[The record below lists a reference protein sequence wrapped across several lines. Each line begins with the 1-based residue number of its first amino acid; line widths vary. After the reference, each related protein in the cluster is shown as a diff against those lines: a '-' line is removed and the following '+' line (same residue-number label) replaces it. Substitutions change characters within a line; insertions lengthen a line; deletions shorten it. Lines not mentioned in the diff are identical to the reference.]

1 MRINTHQSTAS
12 LLYGIMFAQIKPTFY
27 KINIHSAMTATDLW
41 NSLEPVFSQA
51 KVLQETFNMMDTSTL
66 DTPFV
71 TVSTWLYCRLL
82 ARYLYTIGLK
92 NFSGAGM
99 LQVFLDELNTSS
111 CLGVFKEII
120 VDRTFDGNVS
130 HPLVSSYRRISV
142 ICTAPFPKKKKKKDA
157 NFCNLIYL
165 YM

>member
-1 MRINTHQSTAS
+1 MHINTHQSTAS

-71 TVSTWLYCRLL
+71 TVSTWALVC
-82 ARYLYTIGLK
+82 
-92 NFSGAGM
+92 
-99 LQVFLDELNTSS
+99 
-111 CLGVFKEII
+111 I
-120 VDRTFDGNVS
+120 VD
-130 HPLVSSYRRISV
+130 
-142 ICTAPFPKKKKKKDA
+142 C
-157 NFCNLIYL
+157 
-165 YM
+165 